1 MKKKCIFTLSL
12 LLVSLVGF
20 AIEQL
25 TLGSY
30 TYTVDTL
37 ENYKAGPGT
46 QYTSLRLKSGA
57 NRIDAF
63 FLKVDL
69 TNPYSQFNVG
79 LGCDSIYRGERPSE
93 YGARKTTDTE
103 VYIGGTLAL
112 LSNRSTDIWATL

>member
-37 ENYKAGPGT
+37 ENYKQVRNAIHLTIEKRCEPG
-46 QYTSLRLKSGA
+46 
-57 NRIDAF
+57 DAF
-63 FLKVDL
+63 
-69 TNPYSQFNVG
+69 S
-79 LGCDSIYRGERPSE
+79 
-93 YGARKTTDTE
+93 
-103 VYIGGTLAL
+103 
-112 LSNRSTDIWATL
+112 

>member
-63 FLKVDL
+63 
-69 TNPYSQFNVG
+69 S
-79 LGCDSIYRGERPSE
+79 
-93 YGARKTTDTE
+93 
-103 VYIGGTLAL
+103 
-112 LSNRSTDIWATL
+112 